1 MSSHLSDPASRP
13 NPLRPVRSFRVE
25 RSTSPDPK
33 TRAKR
38 ASTIENASS
47 PTTTSALQTASGT
60 QPKQGSGEGEGEAP
74 DTFVSRISEEAI
86 EPPRASVDLDDLPIE
101 LVSLTDRFIDSLS
114 AKVHPTPPNIDN
126 LSRMFQEFYA
136 TASSHIQ
143 THVDS
148 LATLQRRE
156 DTPSLATRPSA
167 ASLLRSKA
175 ASLSTKEKSKATP
188 PRRDSD
194 QQLLT
199 AEEYANRKKARRAL
213 EVKKSL
219 LEEAVE
225 RRLCEGIYSKIYRHR
240 STSDEAQDAK
250 LRSKTAALAVVDIGP
265 VDLGVDLGIADNDP
279 EAAAKKQEEVKQW
292 LESARKELVLMS
304 QSRYPLGKLNRLK
317 AAHKAIIDTLSHFHP
332 SSSADELMPMLIY
345 TLITL
350 PPENLNVISDV
361 NFIQRFRWE
370 RKLTGEEAY
379 CLTTLEA
386 TIAFLETVD
395 LSTLRADETPTGPL
409 NKGPGSSP
417 ASKGETFPPAFSPTS
432 PSPAILVSP
441 SSSHSSSL
449 NTAQTQ
455 QSPSPSPSPAAT
467 STAGFRAT
475 VNAQLRRQRRLSDL
489 MRNTPTPAQALN
501 AASDAVLNTADQGL
515 KTIGNSLGESY
526 KFLMGKLRERAV
538 LPDVL
543 LPKDGD
549 TAAAASTAGVGGVI
563 VPKTLDEA
571 RKLIG
576 TPPPPT
582 TTPAEDGSQLLAPA
596 RRSPSP
602 NPSLAAAA
610 AAADERPPLFGFIA
624 GSGRKVSRD
633 HSADSA
639 RSAGSSSRRAAA
651 AAEQQPEEKDAPSV
665 TSPQI
670 MDSMRS
676 LGNSLNP
683 MARLSA
689 GIGGFRG
696 FGRSSAA
703 SAVPA
708 RAPTPPAK
716 DAAGKGAGA
725 GGTVTGVDGGD
736 LATAFPDLAAALP
749 PKEHAKIS
757 PPVKRFLE
765 MQNAAELKLGEVFD
779 LLKDYKRL
787 AGVLKEMGAFKE

>member
-1 MSSHLSDPASRP
+1 MLSSLSPMSSHLSDPASRP

-386 TIAFLETVD
+386 TIAFLET
-395 LSTLRADETPTGPL
+395 
-409 NKGPGSSP
+409 
-417 ASKGETFPPAFSPTS
+417 
-432 PSPAILVSP
+432 
-441 SSSHSSSL
+441 
-449 NTAQTQ
+449 

-526 KFLMGKLRERAV
+526 KFLMGKLRERAI

-549 TAAAASTAGVGGVI
+549 TAAAATTAGVGGVI

-582 TTPAEDGSQLLAPA
+582 TTPSEDGSHQLAPA

-602 NPSLAAAA
+602 NPSPAAAA

-651 AAEQQPEEKDAPSV
+651 AGEQQPEEKDAPSV

-716 DAAGKGAGA
+716 DAAGKGGGA
-725 GGTVTGVDGGD
+725 GGSVTGVDGGD